1 MTKTR
6 IAVFAVAIVITLVAG
21 LAFEIVT
28 TQLVRGAVQACSELF
43 TVANRPDL
51 TESARLDAG
60 RRLCSKRYLRDH
72 PLALAP
78 EGGLVNIP
86 RNLHK
91 NFKAWRE
98 GPNVL
103 ICPTD
108 RAPTRP
114 IYQFVFEG
122 DRWRFDGLIGILRA
136 SGEVVRTPELPD
148 EAVEL
153 PDGLNKSRKD
163 HGSLRR

>member
-1 MTKTR
+1 MTKKK
-6 IAVFAVAIVITLVAG
+6 IALIVTVIALVLVGG
-21 LAFEIVT
+21 LTFEIVS
-28 TQLVRGAVQACSELF
+28 TQPVRGALRSFAELF

-51 TESARLDAG
+51 TDSARLDAA
-60 RRLCSKRYLRDH
+60 RQLCSKRYQREH

-91 NFKAWRE
+91 NYKAWRE
-98 GPNVL
+98 GADVF

-114 IYQFVFEG
+114 IYRFVFEG
-122 DRWRFDGLIGILRA
+122 DRWCFDGLVGVLLP
-136 SGEVVRTPELPD
+136 SGKVVPAAAPAIEQVPD
-148 EAVEL
+148 ATY
-153 PDGLNKSRKD
+153 P
-163 HGSLRR
+163 